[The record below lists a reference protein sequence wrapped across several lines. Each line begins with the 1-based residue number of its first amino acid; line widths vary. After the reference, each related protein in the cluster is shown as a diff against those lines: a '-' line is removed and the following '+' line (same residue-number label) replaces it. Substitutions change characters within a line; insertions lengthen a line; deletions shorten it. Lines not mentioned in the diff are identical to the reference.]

1 MIRQVFVLFLFGV
14 AAFPSLLSA
23 GEEVAVALFVTGKV
37 QFTQGTKT
45 EALKKNT
52 VLTKSAKVETADGKA
67 DLQLGAN
74 AVIRL
79 APYTKIE
86 IAELLSDGSKNT
98 TQVRLVSGKLFAN
111 VQKSGQKEDLQIS
124 SASYTAGVRGTQ
136 FVIGETGNGS
146 PKNEDSDIPD
156 GVFVN
161 EGQVAVDSSSGGSIN
176 VNAGQQAS
184 WNGKE
189 LLLGPLQEFMKE
201 KMKIIQTFKTI
212 KAENYKLL
220 KDQKLKNQ
228 ELMNGFPKS

>member
-1 MIRQVFVLFLFGV
+1 MVF
-14 AAFPSLLSA
+14 FPSYLSA

-37 QFTQGTKT
+37 HFTQGAKT

-86 IAELLSDGSKNT
+86 IAELFSDGSKNT
-98 TQVRLVSGKLFAN
+98 TKVKLVSGKLFAN
-111 VQKSGQKEDLQIS
+111 VQKSTQKEDLQIS

-136 FVIGETGNGS
+136 FVIGEEKSGS

-161 EGQVAVDSSSGGSIN
+161 EGQVAVDSSSGGGNIN
-176 VNAGQQAS
+176 LNAGEQAS

-189 LLLGPLQEFMKE
+189 LLLEPLKEFMKE

-212 KAENYKLL
+212 KAENYRLL
-220 KDQKLKNQ
+220 KDQKLKNK
-228 ELMNGFPKS
+228 ELLEGFPKS